1 MPGHRQT
8 RFCACF
14 ASVSSAFLPVL
25 RLLLCLI
32 LPSLSGCT
40 AAPAYEGPPGSHFD
54 GERFVN
60 REPVERSFA
69 DFVRLGW
76 GAITDA
82 ASWPEWIEIEQQTI
96 PHARVEEG
104 ISVTFINHS
113 TFLLQVDG
121 INILTDPVYSERVSP
136 FRWLGPRRVHA
147 PGVRMEDLPTID
159 VVLISHNHYDHLDED
174 TLLDLAQRQEEP
186 PMILA
191 GLGNGALF
199 SRLGLARHRDLDW
212 SQSVAIGD
220 LEIVFTECRHMSGRG
235 IGDQGKTL
243 WGSFVVR
250 SSAGGIYYAG
260 DSGYGPH
267 YRETGRRYGPISLSL
282 LPIGAYEPRWFMAD
296 GHLNPAEA
304 VQAHLDLESRQSVGI
319 HFGTFQLTYESID
332 QPVIDLGRALEQS
345 GVSSEQFQ
353 VLAPG
358 ETRWFRSA
366 RR

>member
-1 MPGHRQT
+1 VPSYQDAGIAVRYAQDFQNTMPFFR
-8 RFCACF
+8 
-14 ASVSSAFLPVL
+14 P
-25 RLLLCLI
+25 LLCLM
-32 LPSLSGCT
+32 LPLLSGCT
-40 AAPAYEGPPGSHFD
+40 AAPAYEGPPASHFD

-76 GAITDA
+76 DSITEA
-82 ASWPEWIEIEQQTI
+82 VSWPEWIEIEQRKI
-96 PHARVEEG
+96 PHARVAEG
-104 ISVTFINHS
+104 ISITFINHS

-136 FRWLGPRRVHA
+136 LRWLGPRRVHA
-147 PGVRMEDLPTID
+147 PGVRMEDLPPID

-174 TLLDLAQRQEEP
+174 TLLDLARRQEEP
-186 PMILA
+186 PLILA

-199 SRLGLARHRDLDW
+199 SRLGLARHRDMDW
-212 SQSVAIGD
+212 SQSVSVGD

-235 IGDQGKTL
+235 IADQGKTL
-243 WGSFVVR
+243 WGSFVIR

-267 YRETGRRYGPISLSL
+267 YRETGERFGPISLSL

-304 VQAHLDLESRQSVGI
+304 VQAHLDLGSRQSVGI
-319 HFGTFQLTYESID
+319 HFGTFQLTYEGID
-332 QPVIDLGRALEQS
+332 QPIIDLDAALEQS
-345 GVSSEQFQ
+345 GLSHERFR

-358 ETRWFRSA
+358 ETRRF
-366 RR
+366 